1 MNIRRSTARLAILI
15 AIILEGTLIVTNGPF
30 TPRPAGS
37 SEPSRSGSSTRG
49 ADEGSTSPTRLNPTL
64 PAPSRLATFGSGCF
78 WCTEAIFSEL
88 KGVHAV
94 SSGYSGGALDNPTY
108 RQVGSGHTGHAEV
121 IQVEYD
127 PEHISFAKLL
137 EVFWK
142 THDPTT
148 LNRQGADVGTQYR
161 SVIFY
166 RNDDERGLAES
177 FKEKVD
183 QSGIFSQPIVTQIVP
198 FERFFPAEEYHQDY
212 FRRNRSNRYC
222 RSVIGPKLAKF
233 HKLFQEDL
241 KQAKAPRSPSPLA
254 PAPLGPNTDWAK
266 IDWRKRLTKLQFN
279 VTRKQGTERAF
290 TGQYWDNKRP
300 GTYRCICC
308 GLPLFDSKAKYKSG
322 TGWPSFF
329 KPTDPEH
336 LKELVDRS
344 LLSVRTEVRC
354 SRCDAHIGHV
364 FSDGPQPTGLRYCMN
379 SAALDFREERPDK
392 GETDREP

>member
-1 MNIRRSTARLAILI
+1 MEPAMSSQRSTVRLVILI
-15 AIILEGTLIVTNGPF
+15 AIILGGTLIVSNSPF
-30 TPRPAGS
+30 TSQPASS

-49 ADEGSTSPTRLNPTL
+49 VDDGSRATTQ
-64 PAPSRLATFGSGCF
+64 LATFGGGCF

-88 KGVHAV
+88 QGVHAV
-94 SSGYSGGALDNPTY
+94 ASGYSGGSLDNPTY
-108 RQVGSGHTGHAEV
+108 EQVGSGRTGHAEV

-127 PEHISFAKLL
+127 PNLVSFTKLL

-148 LNRQGADVGTQYR
+148 LNQQGADVGTQYR

-166 RNDDERGLAES
+166 RNDAERELSES
-177 FKEKVD
+177 FKAKLD
-183 QSGIFSQPIVTQIVP
+183 QSKIFAQPIVTQIVP
-198 FERFFPAEEYHQDY
+198 FEHFYPAEKYHQDY

-233 HKLFQEDL
+233 HKLFQQDL
-241 KQAKAPRSPSPLA
+241 KPKADPQAT
-254 PAPLGPNTDWAK
+254 APLGPDTDWAK
-266 IDWRKRLTKLQFN
+266 VDWRKRLTKLQFN

-300 GTYRCICC
+300 GTYQCICC
-308 GLPLFDSKAKYKSG
+308 GLPLFDSEAKYKSG

-329 KPTDPEH
+329 KAANPQH
-336 LKELVDRS
+336 LKEVVDRS
-344 LLSVRTEVRC
+344 LPSVRTEVRC

-379 SAALDFREERPDK
+379 SAALDFRLEEP
-392 GETDREP
+392 REKEAE